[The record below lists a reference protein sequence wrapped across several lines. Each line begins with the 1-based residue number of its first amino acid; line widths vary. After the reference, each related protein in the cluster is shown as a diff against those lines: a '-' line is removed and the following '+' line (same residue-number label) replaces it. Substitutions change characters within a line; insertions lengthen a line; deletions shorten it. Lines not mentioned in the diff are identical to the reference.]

1 MYVQNILMSNERCAD
16 QRRRGEENP
25 IFLEIVIWVIL
36 CIICFGWAGP
46 SWDSCPKKNSFSSS
60 FDSIPENCG
69 VNIIKYLP
77 NCAVVVGS
85 NYMMLMIKTFRCFY
99 HTENTLEE
107 PKCIDVSQQCFH
119 TSSCFERYKCDI
131 YNWERK
137 IVI

>member
-16 QRRRGEENP
+16 QRRCGEGNP
-25 IFLEIVIWVIL
+25 IFL
-36 CIICFGWAGP
+36 GWALAKP
-46 SWDSCPKKNSFSSS
+46 SWDNCPKKISFSSS
-60 FDSIPENCG
+60 FDSIPENRG

-131 YNWERK
+131 YY
-137 IVI
+137 